1 MRVKLQ
7 AVGGNALQAELGLK
21 QWPVHGRHYHS
32 SLMFSYYGQCCEH
45 KGLIIYN

>member
-21 QWPVHGRHYHS
+21 QWPVGGIIILAC
-32 SLMFSYYGQCCEH
+32 SLTMVNVANT
-45 KGLIIYN
+45 KD